1 MKTVTEFPHEIV
13 EEENVFIPVTD
24 GLHLSARIWRPKG
37 SEEAPVPA
45 VLEYIP
51 YRKRF
56 GTAVRDERTHPY
68 LAGHG
73 YACIRLDIR
82 GSGES
87 DGVLTDEY
95 LQSEL
100 DDGVAALHWI
110 ADQPWCDGNIGM
122 MGISW
127 GGFNGLQ
134 IAAMQP
140 EPLKAVVTMSS
151 TDDRYSDD
159 IHHMGGCL
167 LGDNL
172 SWSSVM
178 FSYNTMPPDPALV
191 GDRWRDMWLERLD
204 GSGLWLK
211 TWLQHQRRDAYWR
224 HGSVRE
230 DYSAIKVPVYAIS
243 GWADGYTNSVFR
255 LMENLD
261 VPRKGL
267 VGPWGHIYPHFGRPG
282 PAIDFLSELL
292 RWWDRWLKGI
302 DTGIEDDP
310 MICAWM
316 QDSAPPNPEYDYRP
330 GRWVGEDDWPAPRV
344 TPQRFVIA
352 EGRTLRPEGERPS
365 HKEGQ
370 VELDVQSPV
379 TLGLHSGKWCS
390 YANGPDLADDQR
402 SDDGGALVF
411 QTEPLEEDIELLG
424 RPEVELELAS
434 DRPVAMVA
442 VRLSD
447 MRPDHQV
454 TRITYGMQNLTHHES
469 REDPEELEPGRFY
482 RVRVP
487 LCYIAQRVP
496 KGHRV
501 RLSVS
506 TVYWPLAW
514 TPPEPVRLTIRTE
527 KSTLTLPCR
536 AAVAEETIPDF
547 GTPVQ
552 SPGPALTTVQPPEHE
567 WLIRQDLGRRWTELY
582 VTDDRGVMRLDD
594 IGLTVGAH
602 AVESYGARPGDFT
615 SATGETEWIRT
626 LERDDWRIETRTRTR
641 LTSDRENFYLTA
653 ELDAWEGDARVR
665 SLSWNET
672 IPRDML

>member
-1 MKTVTEFPHEIV
+1 MKTIEEFPQEII

-24 GLHLSARIWRPKG
+24 GLHLAARIWRPKG
-37 SEEAPVPA
+37 SETAPVPA
-45 VLEYIP
+45 ILEYIP

-56 GTAVRDERTHPY
+56 GTTVRDEHTHPY

-73 YACIRLDIR
+73 YACVRLDIR

-87 DGVLTDEY
+87 EGVLTDEY

-134 IAAMQP
+134 IAALQP

-191 GDRWRDMWLERLD
+191 GERWRDMWLDRLD
-204 GSGLWLK
+204 SSGLWLK

-230 DYSAIKVPVYAIS
+230 DYSAIKVPVFAVS

-255 LMENLD
+255 LMEHLD

-267 VGPWGHIYPHFGRPG
+267 IGPWGHIYPHFGRPG

-292 RWWDRWLKGI
+292 RWWDCWLKGI
-302 DTGIEDDP
+302 DTGVEDDP

-316 QDSAPPNPEYDYRP
+316 QDSAPPNPEYDMRA
-330 GRWVGEDDWPAPRV
+330 GRWVAEPSWPGPGIAPERYI
-344 TPQRFVIA
+344 IA
-352 EGRTLRPEGERPS
+352 EGRTLRPEAEVPTHGGGEV
-365 HKEGQ
+365 G
-370 VELDVQSPV
+370 LDVQSPV

-390 YANGPDLADDQR
+390 YANGPDLASDQR
-402 SDDGGALVF
+402 DDDGGALVF
-411 QTEPLEEDIELLG
+411 QTAPLEEDIELLG
-424 RPEVELELAS
+424 APEVELELAS
-434 DRPVAMVA
+434 DRPIAMVA

-454 TRITYGMQNLTHHES
+454 TRMTYGMLNLTHRDS
-469 REDPEELEPGRFY
+469 RDHPQELEPGCFY

-487 LCYIAQRVP
+487 MCYTAQRVP

-501 RLSVS
+501 RLSIS

-514 TPPEPVRLTIRTE
+514 TPPEAVRLTVRTE

-536 AAVAEETIPDF
+536 PQQNNEQVLEF
-547 GTPVQ
+547 GEPVQ
-552 SPGPALTTVQPPEHE
+552 APGPAVTSLAAPEHE
-567 WLIRQDLGRRWTELY
+567 WMIRQDLGRRWTELR
-582 VTDDRGVMRLDD
+582 VIDDRGAMRLDD
-594 IGLTVGAH
+594 IDLTTRAR
-602 AVESYGARPGDFT
+602 AVERYGAKPGDF
-615 SATGETEWIRT
+615 SSPTGETEWVRT
-626 LERDDWRIETRTRTR
+626 FERGDWRIETRTRTR
-641 LTSDRENFYLTA
+641 LTSDRDNFYLTA
-653 ELDAWEGDARVR
+653 ELDAWENGARIR
-665 SLSWNET
+665 CLSWNET
-672 IPRDML
+672 IPRDMI

>member
-1 MKTVTEFPHEIV
+1 MKTVTDFPHEIV
-13 EEENVFIPVTD
+13 EEENVFVPVTD
-24 GLHLSARIWRPKG
+24 GLRLAARIWRPKG
-37 SEEAPVPA
+37 SDTAPVPA
-45 VLEYIP
+45 ILEYIP

-56 GTAVRDERTHPY
+56 GTTVRDEHTHKY

-73 YACIRLDIR
+73 YACVRLDIR

-178 FSYNTMPPDPALV
+178 FSFNTMPPDPALV
-191 GDRWRDMWLERLD
+191 GDRWRDMWLDRLD
-204 GSGLWLK
+204 NSGLWLK

-230 DYSAIKVPVYAIS
+230 DYWAIKVPVYAVS

-282 PAIDFLSELL
+282 PAIDFLGELL

-302 DTGIEDDP
+302 DTGIDDDP

-330 GRWVGEDDWPAPRV
+330 GRWVGEADWPTPRV
-344 TPQRFVIA
+344 APERFVIA
-352 EGRTLRPEGERPS
+352 EGRTLRPEGTGPS
-365 HKEGQ
+365 HKEDE

-411 QTEPLEEDIELLG
+411 QTEPLREDMELLG

-454 TRITYGMQNLTHHES
+454 TRITYGMQNLTHHQS
-469 REDPEELEPGRFY
+469 RENPEALEPGRFY
-482 RVRVP
+482 RIRVP

-536 AAVAEETIPDF
+536 ETVAEEHIPDF
-547 GTPVQ
+547 GEPVQ
-552 SPGPALTTVQPPEHE
+552 APGPALTTVQAPEHE
-567 WLIRQDLGRRWTELY
+567 WMIRQDLGRRWTELR

-602 AVESYGARPGDFT
+602 AVERYGATPGDFT
-615 SATGETEWIRT
+615 SAAGTTEWVRT
-626 LERDDWRIETRTRTR
+626 LARGDWRIETRTRTR
-641 LTSDRENFYLTA
+641 LTSDRDNFYLTA

-672 IPRDML
+672 IPRDMV

>member
-1 MKTVTEFPHEIV
+1 MQTVHEFPEEII

-24 GLHLSARIWRPKG
+24 GLRLAARIWRPKG
-37 SEEAPVPA
+37 SDKVPVPA
-45 VLEYIP
+45 ILEYIP

-56 GTAVRDERTHPY
+56 GTAVRDAHTHPY

-73 YACIRLDIR
+73 YACVRLDIR

-134 IAAMQP
+134 IAALQP

-172 SWSSVM
+172 SWASVM

-191 GDRWRDMWLERLD
+191 GERWREMWLQRLD

-211 TWLQHQRRDAYWR
+211 TWLQHQRREAYWR

-230 DYSAIKVPVYAIS
+230 DYSAIKVPVFAVS

-292 RWWDRWLKGI
+292 RWWDRWLKGL
-302 DTGIEDDP
+302 DTGVERDP
-310 MICAWM
+310 TICAWM
-316 QDSAPPNPEYDYRP
+316 QDSAPPTPEYDMRP
-330 GRWVGEDDWPAPRV
+330 GRWVGETSWPSSGV
-344 TPQRFVIA
+344 TPERFILA
-352 EGRTLRPEGERPS
+352 EGRTLRPATSAPPRAEDA
-365 HKEGQ
+365 
-370 VELDVQSPV
+370 VELNVQSPV
-379 TLGLHSGKWCS
+379 TLGLLSGKWCS
-390 YANGPDLADDQR
+390 YANGPDLAGDQR
-402 SDDGGALVF
+402 GDDGGALVF
-411 QTEPLEEDIELLG
+411 QTAPLQEDIELLG
-424 RPEVELELAS
+424 APEVELELAS

-454 TRITYGMQNLTHHES
+454 TRITYGMLNLTHRDSRDHPHEM
-469 REDPEELEPGRFY
+469 EPGRFY

-487 LCYIAQRVP
+487 LCYAAQRVP

-514 TPPEPVRLTIRTE
+514 TPPEPVRLTLRTE

-536 AAVAEETIPDF
+536 HPVDAEPVPGF
-547 GTPVQ
+547 GEPVQ
-552 SPGPALTTVQPPEHE
+552 APGPAVTSLAPPGHE
-567 WLIRQDLGRRWTELY
+567 WMIRQDLGRRWTELR
-582 VTDDRGVMRLDD
+582 VIDDRGVMRLDD
-594 IGLTVGAH
+594 IGLTVGAR
-602 AVESYGARPGDFT
+602 AVERYGVRPGDF
-615 SATGETEWIRT
+615 SSPTGETEWVRT
-626 LERDDWRIETRTRTR
+626 LERGDWRIETRTRTR
-641 LTSDRENFYLTA
+641 LTSDCENFYLTA
-653 ELDAWEGDARVR
+653 ELDAWEDGARVR
-665 SLSWNET
+665 CLSWNET
-672 IPRDML
+672 IPRDMV

>member
-1 MKTVTEFPHEIV
+1 MPA
-13 EEENVFIPVTD
+13 TD
-24 GLHLSARIWRPKG
+24 GLRLAARIWRPEG
-37 SEEAPVPA
+37 SSEQPVPA
-45 VLEYIP
+45 ILEYIP

-56 GTAVRDERTHPY
+56 GTSVRDEHTHKY

-87 DGVLTDEY
+87 EGVLSDEY

-110 ADQPWCDGNIGM
+110 AEQDWCDGNIGM

-127 GGFNGLQ
+127 GGFNALQ

-140 EPLKAVVTMSS
+140 EPLKAIVTIASS
-151 TDDRYSDD
+151 DDRYSDD
-159 IHHMGGCL
+159 IHHMGGTL

-204 GSGLWLK
+204 HSGLWLK

-224 HGSVRE
+224 HGSVCE
-230 DYSAIKVPVYAIS
+230 DYSAIKIPVYAVS

-292 RWWDRWLKGI
+292 RWWDRWLKGKE
-302 DTGIEDDP
+302 TGIENDP

-316 QDSAPPNPEYDYRP
+316 QDSVPPNPDYDYRP
-330 GRWVGEDDWPAPRV
+330 GHWASEAEWPSPRV
-344 TPQRFVIA
+344 SNRRYIA
-352 EGRTLRPEGERPS
+352 GPRTLRPEDRYPAGE
-365 HKEGQ
+365 EEQ
-370 VELDVQSPV
+370 VELDVQSPA

-390 YANGPDLADDQR
+390 YANGPDLSGDQR
-402 SDDGGALVF
+402 LDDGGGLIF
-411 QTEPLEEDIELLG
+411 QSEPLEEDLDLLG
-424 RPEVELELAS
+424 RPDVELELAA
-434 DRPVAMVA
+434 DQPVALVA

-454 TRITYGMQNLTHHES
+454 TRISYGMLNLTHRDS
-469 REDPEELEPGRFY
+469 RQHPEKLEPGRFY

-496 KGHRV
+496 RGHRV
-501 RLSVS
+501 RLSIS

-514 TPPEPVRLTIRTE
+514 TPPEPVKLTIRTE
-527 KSTLTLPCR
+527 KKLTHPACSR
-536 AAVAEETIPDF
+536 A
-547 GTPVQ
+547 
-552 SPGPALTTVQPPEHE
+552 
-567 WLIRQDLGRRWTELY
+567 GRG
-582 VTDDRGVMRLDD
+582 RGRHRVRR
-594 IGLTVGAH
+594 TGA
-602 AVESYGARPGDFT
+602 GARSDAVGHRGSDPRMADPPGSRQPVDRAEGDGRSRHLPAERYRPDGGGACGIEKYGVATGDFT
-615 SATGETEWIRT
+615 SSTGETEWVRT
-626 LERDDWRIETRTRTR
+626 LSREDWHIETRTRTR
-641 LTSDRENFYLTA
+641 LTSDRENFYVTA
-653 ELDAWEGDARVR
+653 ELDAYEDGARIR
-665 SLSWNET
+665 CLSWNET
-672 IPRDML
+672 IPRDLV

>member
-1 MKTVTEFPHEIV
+1 MKTIHEFPQEII

-24 GLHLSARIWRPKG
+24 GLHLAARIWRPKG
-37 SEEAPVPA
+37 SERHPVPA
-45 VLEYIP
+45 ILEYIP

-56 GTAVRDERTHPY
+56 GTSVRDEHTHPY

-73 YACIRLDIR
+73 YACVRLDIR

-87 DGVLTDEY
+87 EGVLTDEY

-110 ADQPWCDGNIGM
+110 AEQPWCDGNIGM

-134 IAAMQP
+134 IAALQP
-140 EPLKAVVTMSS
+140 EPLKAIVTMSS

-204 GSGLWLK
+204 GAGLWLK

-230 DYSAIKVPVYAIS
+230 DYSAIKVPVFAVS

-255 LMENLD
+255 LMEHLD

-292 RWWDRWLKGI
+292 RWWDRWLKGK
-302 DTGIEDDP
+302 DTGVDDDP

-316 QDSAPPNPEYDYRP
+316 QDSAPPNPDYDFRP
-330 GRWVGEDDWPAPRV
+330 GRWVTEAAWPAPGISRD
-344 TPQRFVIA
+344 RYVIS
-352 EGRTLRPEGERPS
+352 EGRALRPATSPPS
-365 HKEGQ
+365 GGTQE
-370 VELDVQSPV
+370 ELDVQSPV

-390 YANGPDLADDQR
+390 YSNGPDLAGDQR
-402 SDDGGALVF
+402 TDDGGALVF
-411 QTEPLEEDIELLG
+411 QTAPLEEDMEILG
-424 RPEVELELAS
+424 APEVELELAS

-454 TRITYGMQNLTHHES
+454 TRVTYGMLNLTHRDS
-469 REDPEELEPGRFY
+469 RDHPERLTPGRFY

-487 LCYIAQRVP
+487 LCYIAQRIP

-501 RLSVS
+501 RLSIS

-514 TPPEPVRLTIRTE
+514 TPPDPVRLTIRTE
-527 KSTLTLPCR
+527 KSALTLPR
-536 AAVAEETIPDF
+536 RPVRPDEDAPEF
-547 GTPVQ
+547 GAPVQ
-552 SPGPALTTVQPPEHE
+552 APGPAVTSLAPPEHE
-567 WLIRQDLGRRWTELY
+567 WMIRQDLGRRWTELR

-594 IGLTVGAH
+594 IDLTTGAR
-602 AVESYGARPGDFT
+602 AVERYGVRPGDF
-615 SATGETEWIRT
+615 SSPTGETEWVRS
-626 LERDDWRIETRTRTR
+626 LERGDWKIETRTRTR
-641 LTSDRENFYLTA
+641 LTSDRDNFYLTA
-653 ELDAWEGDARVR
+653 ELDAWEDGARVR
-665 SLSWNET
+665 CLSWNET
-672 IPRDML
+672 IPRDMI